1 MSHEQFEEAVPLYAV
16 GALEKAERQVLEVH
30 LLSGCTACHAALKH
44 YSAVAGLL
52 PYSLPPQAPP
62 RELRARLLD
71 QLPKVPVR
79 LDSTAGIQLKGPE
92 RSSNWLTRL
101 LESDPGTSSWGL
113 SPGFAAAA
121 VLLAIGAGLYAVY
134 LRSQVTAGQDQM
146 AQVQTALQAE
156 TQRIASAQQQ
166 LSTQQQELSQ
176 LREQLGLRSHELE
189 ELKSDLAS
197 REEQVDRLQ
206 TQVASQEGGAADLRA
221 ALAQRDEILSLL
233 RSPNVTVVSLA
244 GLQDAK
250 AAGGFILFDRA
261 TQKALFYAFNM
272 PALPPDKTY
281 QLWAILDKPVSA
293 GTFALDQGQKTRGM
307 VRSLPSPTKI
317 TKFAVSVE
325 PLGGRP
331 QPTGAIYLMGQL

>member
-30 LLSGCTACHAALKH
+30 LLSGCSACHAALKS
-44 YSAVAGLL
+44 YSAVTGLL
-52 PYSLPPQAPP
+52 PYGLPPQRPP
-62 RELRARLLD
+62 AELRARLLE

-79 LDSTAGIQLKGPE
+79 VESAQGVRLKGPE
-92 RSSNWLTRL
+92 PSQNWLSRL
-101 LESDPGTSSWGL
+101 LESDLGAPSWGVR
-113 SPGFAAAA
+113 PGLATAALVLAA
-121 VLLAIGAGLYAVY
+121 GALLYGIY
-134 LRSQVTAGQDQM
+134 LTTAGNERL
-146 AQVQTALQAE
+146 AQVQIALKE
-156 TQRIASAQQQ
+156 ESQRIATAQQQ
-166 LSTQQQELSQ
+166 LSAQQQELAQ
-176 LREQLGLRSHELE
+176 LRDQLGLRTHELE
-189 ELKSDLAS
+189 QLKADLVS
-197 REEQVDRLQ
+197 REEQVERLH
-206 TQVASQEGGAADLRA
+206 TQVASTEGGTAELRA
-221 ALAQRDEILSLL
+221 ALAQRDEILALL
-233 RSPNVTVVSLA
+233 RSPDVKVVSLA

-250 AAGGFILFDRA
+250 AAGGFILFDRG

-281 QLWAILDKPVSA
+281 QLWAIVDKPVSA

-307 VRSLPSPTKI
+307 VRSLPTPTKI

>member
-30 LLSGCTACHAALKH
+30 LLSGCSACHAALKT

-52 PYSLPPQAPP
+52 PYGLPPQAPP
-62 RELRARLLD
+62 TRLRTRLLE
-71 QLPKVPVR
+71 QLPRVPVR
-79 LDSTAGIQLKGPE
+79 VESTQGVRLKGPE
-92 RSSNWLTRL
+92 PSRNWLSRL
-101 LESDPGTSSWGL
+101 LETDFGAPSRGI
-113 SPGFAAAA
+113 SPGLATAAVVLVVGTLLYGVYLTTSGNEQLSQVQIALREESQHIAAA
-121 VLLAIGAGLYAVY
+121 
-134 LRSQVTAGQDQM
+134 
-146 AQVQTALQAE
+146 
-156 TQRIASAQQQ
+156 QRRLSAQE
-166 LSTQQQELSQ
+166 QELVQ
-176 LREQLGLRSHELE
+176 LRDQLGLRTQELE
-189 ELKSDLAS
+189 QLKADMVS

-206 TQVASQEGGAADLRA
+206 TQVASAEGGTAELRA
-221 ALAQRDEILSLL
+221 ALAQRDEILALL
-233 RSPNVTVVSLA
+233 RSPDVKVVSMA

-261 TQKALFYAFNM
+261 TQKALFYAFNL

-281 QLWAILDKPVSA
+281 QLWAIVDKPISA
-293 GTFALDQGQKTRGM
+293 GTFAPDQGQKTRGV